1 MSDLVRSNK
10 ITAYWQGEGVAVGC
24 FYKTH
29 DKIKEVRSND
39 AEVVNAGFVMPAVTE
54 EAPVTAQDKLAAFKT
69 FLQVNATSFGIQYDP
84 VDRRADEFKFPS
96 KYDEATFGE
105 YSKKMAEKAITETL
119 DKVQKNVVGNMIKS
133 GHLAEGTEIN
143 LGIGEATIEIKESY
157 ANGNIKYADAVYPV
171 VMQVGDNSVETTC
184 AVSAVSGQLKKPR
197 ELANG
202 VVLTQT
208 GIKDFMIEN
217 GLLPKIEKPAKAEKS
232 EEDVEE
238 GAEMLTADASY
249 DGEEE

>member
-10 ITAYWQGEGVAVGC
+10 ITAYWQGEGVAVGV

-29 DKIKEVRSND
+29 DKIKEVHSND
-39 AEVVNAGFVMPAVTE
+39 TEVINAGFTMPEGTE

-69 FLQVNATSFGIQYDP
+69 FLQINAATFGIQYDP

-105 YSKKMAEKAITETL
+105 FSKKMAEKAITETL
-119 DKVQKNVVGNMIKS
+119 DKVQKNVIAGMIKS
-133 GHLAEGTEIN
+133 GHIAENTEIDV
-143 LGIGEATIEIKESY
+143 GIGEPTIEIKESY
-157 ANGNIKYADAVYPV
+157 NNGNIKYADAVYPV
-171 VMQVGDNSVETTC
+171 ILQVGDNLVETTC
-184 AVSAVSGQLKKPR
+184 TVSAVSGQLKKPR

-202 VVLTQT
+202 VILTQT
-208 GIKDFMIEN
+208 SVKEFMIEN

-232 EEDVEE
+232 DAEEANEE
-238 GAEMLTADASY
+238 MPTADASY
-249 DGEEE
+249 DGE